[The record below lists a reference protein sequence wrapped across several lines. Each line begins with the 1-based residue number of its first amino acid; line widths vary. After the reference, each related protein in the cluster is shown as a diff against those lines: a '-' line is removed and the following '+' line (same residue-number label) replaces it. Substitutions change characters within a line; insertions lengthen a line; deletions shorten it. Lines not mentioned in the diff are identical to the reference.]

1 MFSILSNRGKVAYGQ
16 KEFVVDLASEISS
29 LPTKCT
35 PGSTAFVIETSQY
48 YMLNN
53 QRQWVKVNLASG
65 SGTGGGGDLPE
76 DGEVIYNGG
85 VI

>member
-16 KEFVVDLASEISS
+16 KQFVVDFVSEVSS

-35 PGSTAFVIETSQY
+35 PGSIAFVIETSQY

-53 QRQWVKVNLASG
+53 QRQWIEVNLASG
-65 SGTGGGGDLPE
+65 SGTGGGDLPE
-76 DGEVIYNGG
+76 ADAVIYNGG
-85 VI
+85 MV